1 MLAVIAVGAAMLAY
15 VPFGLAVLFID
26 KKLFQRADTKRKRRM
41 AGGLIITISIIGIIV
56 GILTF
61 RGIMADYL

>member
-1 MLAVIAVGAAMLAY
+1 MLAVIAVGAAIACLCAFWPRSVY
-15 VPFGLAVLFID
+15 LLIRNYFNVQI
-26 KKLFQRADTKRKRRM
+26 QRKREWL
-41 AGGLIITISIIGIIV
+41 GDLIITISIIGIIV